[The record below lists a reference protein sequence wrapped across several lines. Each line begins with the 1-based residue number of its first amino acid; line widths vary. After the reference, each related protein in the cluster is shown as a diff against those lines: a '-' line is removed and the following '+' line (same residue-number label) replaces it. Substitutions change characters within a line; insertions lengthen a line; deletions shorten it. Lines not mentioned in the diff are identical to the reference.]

1 MERIVDESDLQACLG
16 RVTYVLDARSPA
28 EYAEDHLPGAH
39 NVAVLDDAQRA
50 EVGTL
55 YATRPFE
62 ARMLGATYATAAIHA
77 FLQGDLARSFHKST
91 SFLVYCAR
99 GGQRSGSLAAVLSA
113 IGFMVY
119 RLRKGYKSYRTHVN
133 ARLTVPLPEPVHVLY
148 GYTGSGKTRIL
159 QALAGDCNVLDLE
172 GLALHRGSLLG
183 DLPAR
188 PQPSQRA
195 FETGICEAVQ
205 RFKPGLPTLI
215 EGESRKIGRL
225 FVPDP
230 IWSQMQAADHLWLD
244 LPREQRVKFILEDY
258 RDLQDA
264 NFLAQPLDKLRRY
277 LSGPLIEELVQH
289 MAESDWAPFVRKL
302 LEHHYDPLYAR
313 PLQAGR
319 RRPLSASD
327 LDEAIAVVRA
337 TVLRREP
344 C

>member
-1 MERIVDESDLQACLG
+1 MERIVDESELEACLG
-16 RVTYVLDARSPA
+16 RVTYVLDARSPS
-28 EYAEDHLPGAH
+28 EFAEDHLPGAH
-39 NVAVLDDAQRA
+39 NVAVLDDAERA

-62 ARMLGATYATAAIHA
+62 ARMLGATYATAAIHS
-77 FLQGDLARSFHKST
+77 FLKGELARSFTKST

-119 RLRKGYKSYRTHVN
+119 RLRKGYKSYRAHI
-133 ARLTVPLPEPVHVLY
+133 ASRLTAPLPGPVYVLY
-148 GYTGSGKTRIL
+148 GYTGSGKTRVL
-159 QALAGDCNVLDLE
+159 QALTKECNVLDLE

-183 DLPAR
+183 DLPHA
-188 PQPSQRA
+188 PQPAQRA
-195 FETGICEAVQ
+195 FETGISEALK
-205 RFKPGLPTLI
+205 RFDPHLPTLI

-230 IWSQMQAADHLWLD
+230 IWAQMQSGDHLWLD

-264 NFLAQPLDKLRRY
+264 NFLAQPLEKLRRY
-277 LSGPLIEELVQH
+277 LPHALAEELSQH
-289 MAESDWAPFVRKL
+289 MAACDWAPLVRKL

-313 PLQAGR
+313 PLQSGR
-319 RRPLSASD
+319 RRPLSAND
-327 LDEAIAVVRA
+327 LDEAIAAVRA
-337 TVLRREP
+337 TVLQQQPR
-344 C
+344 